1 MPYLPQITPMLSYED
16 PGAAADWLVHAFGFE
31 EEFRITEDHGRVT
44 HVDLRLGDGA
54 VMLGCPS
61 PDYRS
66 PRRHREECEQAAKWL
81 ESPFVVDGVHVYVDD
96 VDAHYERAVAEGA
109 HALSEPADAPHG
121 DRLYRV
127 EDLEGHRW
135 MFASRLSGGEAAE

>member
-1 MPYLPQITPMLSYED
+1 MAELQQITPMISYED
-16 PGAAADWLVHAFGFE
+16 PGAAADWLAQAFGFE
-31 EEFRITEDHGRVT
+31 EEFRITEPDGRVT

-61 PDYRS
+61 PEYRS
-66 PRRHREECEQAAKWL
+66 PRSHGAECEQAGRWL
-81 ESPFVVDGVHVYVDD
+81 ASPYVVDGVHAYVDD
-96 VDAHYERAVAEGA
+96 VDAHYERAVAAGA
-109 HALSEPADAPHG
+109 KALSQPADAPQG

-135 MFASRLSGGEAAE
+135 MFATRMERR